1 MERIRQP
8 VRVAVVFTPGRAIRP
23 VWFDLNRKKHT
34 IVATTYSW
42 QEKSGDTL
50 LLHFAV
56 ADGEA
61 LYDLVYDTREQNWT
75 LHGVEDQ

>member
-8 VRVAVVFTPGRAIRP
+8 VRVAVVFTPGRGIRP
-23 VWFDLNRKKHT
+23 VWFDWRRKKHT
-34 IVATTYSW
+34 VREITYTW
-42 QEKSGDTL
+42 LEKAGDVT

-61 LYDLVYDTREQNWT
+61 LYDLVYDTREQSWM
-75 LHGVEDQ
+75 LHGVEA

>member
-8 VRVAVVFTPGRAIRP
+8 VRVAVVFTPGRAIQP
-23 VWFDLNRKKHT
+23 IWFDWHRRKHA
-34 IVATTYSW
+34 VLETTYSW
-42 QEKSGDTL
+42 PEKSGDTV

-61 LYDLVYDTREQNWT
+61 LYDLVYDTRNQSWM
-75 LHGVEDQ
+75 LYGVEVQ